1 MPLRDMGAAMFFIIS
16 RMGGFR
22 SYEVLWTDL
31 GALRYDIKYC
41 DNIGDIM
48 SPVASQVTGR
58 FKNEYGAWNH
68 YMILIARVTSS
79 GVRVFKWT

>member
-1 MPLRDMGAAMFFIIS
+1 MRAAMFFIIS
-16 RMGGFR
+16 CMGGFR

-31 GALRYDIKYC
+31 GALRYDIEYC
-41 DNIGDIM
+41 DNIGDM
-48 SPVASQVTGR
+48 SSVASLVTGR
-58 FKNEYGAWNH
+58 FKNGHGAWNH